1 MWHRDSLRDVARTGR
16 RDGCLLIRRRR
27 PAGGPDEKASSSR
40 RDPAEILVS
49 DSRRGG
55 TPPGGTQ
62 CRLVAS
68 LSSIGNLSPHISPH
82 IEALLAYFALHPRV
96 RSLARSFPQ
105 TARLPLWRSG
115 GTPRFE

>member
-40 RDPAEILVS
+40 RDPAEIVS

-68 LSSIGNLSPHISPH
+68 LSSIGNLSPHI
-82 IEALLAYFALHPRV
+82 EALLVYFALHPRV
-96 RSLARSFPQ
+96 RSLARSCPQ